1 MRALLII
8 TVLLCTAQ
16 SYTLY
21 KMEESLEVADL
32 IITSTEHQRDE
43 ARQRVQ
49 MLEQVIVE
57 QNEQCMEQPPRIFRG
72 PYYPEQQP
80 QQNQEDTPPLSC

>member
-8 TVLLCTAQ
+8 AALLCTAQ

-32 IITSTEHQRDE
+32 IIIATEHQRNE
-43 ARQRVQ
+43 AQERVRI
-49 MLEQVIVE
+49 LEQAIIE
-57 QNEQCMEQPPRIFRG
+57 QNDQCREQPPRLFRG
-72 PYYPEQQP
+72 PVPVPQQP
-80 QQNQEDTPPLSC
+80 QQNQEDKPSLST